1 MSSPRSLAFAEV
13 REPRPR
19 VRRHRVMAAV
29 VTSYLAGAV
38 AVVTFGGTL
47 AGQRWLSLHLLGLGA
62 ATNAVFVWSRH
73 FAQAV
78 LHARLASERAT
89 HLRLVLLNVGVV
101 AVLVGVEA
109 GPAALAACGA
119 AAVVLAVAWHVA
131 ALVAM
136 ARGHRLPGPLRRV
149 ASFYVAAGVSLMA
162 GATLG
167 GLMAGDLVADDSVTQ
182 QRLHL
187 AHAELNL
194 LGWIGLAV
202 LGTSF
207 VLWPAALRSRMLERA
222 PAVAGGTLTACV
234 AGLVA
239 LTSGAVVGSRAVAVA
254 GCSAYAVGVLLA
266 AVQMARTLRGAWPRG
281 AAAWSL
287 AAGVGWLLVG
297 IGVDISQ
304 LAQTSDPDRVL
315 VRVVPVLA
323 VGLVAQS
330 LVGALTFLLPV
341 TIGGGPVGNRRL
353 AALLERVAPVR
364 VAAGN
369 AGLALVV
376 LPGSRAQHVW
386 GWAAVLAGFGGFLP
400 LVVVGLVGTR
410 NVALTDSNGFSSG
423 RGGT

>member
-1 MSSPRSLAFAEV
+1 
-13 REPRPR
+13 
-19 VRRHRVMAAV
+19 MAAV
-29 VTSYLAGAV
+29 VTSYLAAAV
-38 AVVTFGGTL
+38 AVVTFGGGL
-47 AGQRWLSLHLLGLGA
+47 AGQRWLALHLLGLGA

-89 HLRLVLLNVGVV
+89 HLRLTVLNLGVV

-109 GPAALAACGA
+109 GLPALAAGGA
-119 AAVVLAVAWHVA
+119 GAVVLAVGWHVA
-131 ALVAM
+131 ALVCM

-149 ASFYVAAGVSLMA
+149 AWFYVAAGVSLVV

-167 GLMAGDLVADDSVTQ
+167 GLMAGDLVADDSVAQ
-182 QRLHL
+182 RRLHL

-207 VLWPAALRSRMLERA
+207 VLWPAALRTRMLERA
-222 PAVAGGTLTACV
+222 PAVARGTFAACV
-234 AGLVA
+234 AGLTA
-239 LTSGAVVGSRAVAVA
+239 LTAGAAAGSRAVAVA

-266 AVQMARTLRGAWPRG
+266 AVQMTRTLRGGWPRG
-281 AAAWSL
+281 MAAWSL

-297 IGVDISQ
+297 IGVDISR
-304 LAQTSDPDRVL
+304 LATTSDPDRVL
-315 VRVVPVLA
+315 APVVAVLA

-353 AALLERVAPVR
+353 AATLERAAPVR
-364 VAAGN
+364 VSVGN
-369 AGLALVV
+369 GGLALVV
-376 LPGSRAQHVW
+376 LPGPDVQHVV
-386 GWAAVLAGFGGFLP
+386 GWAAVLAGLGGFLP
-400 LVVVGLVGTR
+400 LALVGLVR
-410 NVALTDSNGFSSG
+410 SRHVAATDSNGLTSG